1 MTIRFTVPGAPV
13 GKGRPRFTRSGHA
26 YTPEKTAVY
35 EERVRL
41 CWKIQSGKGFA
52 GGVPLAASITAFFPL
67 PKSLPAKK
75 TAALDGTPHTKKSD
89 ADNVAKAVLDALNG
103 CAYPDDSQIAFL
115 SVRKYQ
121 TAGTPRVEVT
131 IEEAGT

>member
-26 YTPEKTAVY
+26 YTPEKPPPMRSA
-35 EERVRL
+35 
-41 CWKIQSGKGFA
+41 SGCA
-52 GGVPLAASITAFFPL
+52 GRSRAAMALRAAYRWRQASRHFFPL
-67 PKSLPAKK
+67 PKSLSAKK
-75 TAALDGTPHTKKSD
+75 TAALDGTPHTKKSN

-115 SVRKYQ
+115 TVRKYQ

>member
-1 MTIRFTVPGAPV
+1 MTIRFTVTGAPV

-52 GGVPLAASITAFFPL
+52 GGVPLAASIAAFFPL
-67 PKSLPAKK
+67 PKSLSAKK
-75 TAALDGTPHTKKSD
+75 TAALDGTPHTKTSD
-89 ADNVAKAVLDALNG
+89 ADNVAEAVLDA
-103 CAYPDDSQIAFL
+103 
-115 SVRKYQ
+115 
-121 TAGTPRVEVT
+121 
-131 IEEAGT
+131 